1 MDTFFNDDAK
11 PPRNAKVL
19 ITVLQI
25 EDEEPNMEK
34 PSLLFRGALK
44 HLSQEQKEKITKNLK
59 TSVTN
64 GKGTFNGSPMR
75 LIPIFL
81 RYIHKESYQI
91 KVMI

>member
-1 MDTFFNDDAK
+1 MLQTFEGTLNNGHIFFNDAAK

-44 HLSQEQKEKITKNLK
+44 HLSQEQKEQNNKDLK
-59 TSVTN
+59 D
-64 GKGTFNGSPMR
+64 
-75 LIPIFL
+75 L
-81 RYIHKESYQI
+81 RNEWQRDI
-91 KVMI
+91 